1 MNIAGIVRS
10 AAALRLSL
18 AGRKDAWRF
27 PVFCGE
33 GCRPGSGEKN
43 VQILNIVWTDAVYY
57 LTWI

>member
-1 MNIAGIVRS
+1 MDIAGIVRS

-18 AGRKDAWRF
+18 AGRKDVWRL

-43 VQILNIVWTDAVYY
+43 AQILNIVWTDAVYY

>member
-1 MNIAGIVRS
+1 MNITGIVRS

-18 AGRKDAWRF
+18 AGRKDVWRL

-33 GCRPGSGEKN
+33 GCGEKN
-43 VQILNIVWTDAVYY
+43 AQILNIVWTDAVYY